1 MAGINFLGSYSGIDK
16 SSIDQL
22 MQVEKLPLVQL
33 ANKKTSITDKQNA
46 WKDIN
51 TRLNSLF
58 EKLKTLQINETFTA
72 KTSKSSNEDM
82 VTMSASKNAVEG
94 TYRINVKQLATSTS
108 YISKEIPLADGDI
121 TKVLGIDTG
130 KFTITNADDVPVSR
144 DIDVQPTDSLK
155 SIAQKINDAAKDTK
169 NADGTVTKGT
179 GINATIIDSRL
190 ILTDSK
196 TGARNITL
204 NGYGNGTLTSLGL
217 NMTARTENKGTNSIF
232 TINGVEVERTT
243 NSVSDAVEF
252 VTINLTKAHAKDSDP
267 KSVYDTVTVS
277 QDTAKLTKAIQ
288 DFVDQYN
295 STMQF
300 IEDKLAAGDPKVAAT
315 RGALAGDSSL
325 QRLHSSL
332 RQMVTSTIGND
343 NTDLKD
349 ISQLGVSTIDKF
361 GKLQFDSSK
370 LTKALSEDP
379 QNVMNFFTSNVDGKE
394 VGFAPR
400 LKDYVNSFIS
410 SDKGIIKGKNES
422 FDRSLK
428 DLNKQIDNFNARM
441 VKKEQY
447 YTKMFAALD
456 TAMMQAESQMSWL
469 DGQISAMNGQNKK

>member
-16 SSIDQL
+16 SAVDQL

-130 KFTITNADDVPVSR
+130 KFTITNADNVPVSR
-144 DIDVQPTDSLK
+144 DIDVQPADSLK
-155 SIAQKINDAAKDTK
+155 SIAQKINDAAKDYK
-169 NADGTVTKGT
+169 NEDGTVIKGT
-179 GINATIIDSRL
+179 GINATIIDNRL
-190 ILTDSK
+190 VLTDSK
-196 TGARNITL
+196 TGTRSISI
-204 NGYGNGTLTSLGL
+204 NGGDETLTSLGL
-217 NMTARTENKGTNSIF
+217 NAGRTENMGTNSKF

-243 NSVSDAVEF
+243 NSVSDVVEF

-300 IEDKLAAGDPKVAAT
+300 IEDKLAAGDPKVPAT

-332 RQMVTSTIGND
+332 RQMVTSTIGNG

-379 QNVMNFFTSNVDGKE
+379 QNVMNFFTSKVDGKE

-400 LKDYVNSFIS
+400 LKDYVDSFIS

-469 DGQISAMNGQNKK
+469 EGQVSAMNGQNKK